1 MSLAIIISLGW
12 GGVTSYAYLTRD
24 LTIQEKNIEIANIS
38 ADYNSL
44 ENDFSALEKE
54 IERRAIKLEERQKFL
69 ESSILG
75 EDVDTGIS
83 NADVDVEPILP
94 TETIISEE
102 TSDASFF
109 DGWLGTDKIEV
120 AEILTTRERREI
132 LLSRLKEMS
141 DHQHQ
146 IAANYLA
153 SLSAEQKHIENIIAP
168 TSLNT
173 EKFLTVASKSQINA
187 VGGPFVPSAGFE
199 GVFATGDGEIFDQII
214 NNQERLKIVTNMLE
228 SFPAGEPAAKYYLS
242 SRFGRRID
250 PIKKTWSNHYAVDL
264 AGWPGTAIQAT
275 ASGKVVKAGWLGP
288 YGRMIEIDHGNGFR
302 TRYGHMKKLRVK
314 KGDIVELGQKIGDM
328 GKTGRVTD
336 THLHYEVWFNGKVID
351 PLPFIKAGKDVLEI
365 QRRHKETSET

>member
-1 MSLAIIISLGW
+1 MAMSLAIIISLGW

-24 LTIQEKNIEIANIS
+24 LTIEEKNIEIANIS

-69 ESSILG
+69 ENSILG
-75 EDVDTGIS
+75 EDVNTDIS
-83 NADVDVEPILP
+83 NADIKPIP
-94 TETIISEE
+94 TTEAISNE
-102 TSDASFF
+102 TSDTSFF
-109 DGWLGTDKIEV
+109 DGWLGMDKVEV

-141 DHQHQ
+141 DRQHQ
-146 IAANYLA
+146 IAVNYLA
-153 SLSAEQKHIENIIAP
+153 SLSAEQNHIENIISP

-173 EKFLTVASKSQINA
+173 EKFLTVASKSKINA
-187 VGGPFVPSAGFE
+187 VGGPFLPSAGFE
-199 GVFATGDGEIFDQII
+199 GVFTIGDGEIFDQIV
-214 NNQERLKIVTNMLE
+214 NNQERLKIVINMLE

-275 ASGKVVKAGWLGP
+275 APGKVVKAGWLGP